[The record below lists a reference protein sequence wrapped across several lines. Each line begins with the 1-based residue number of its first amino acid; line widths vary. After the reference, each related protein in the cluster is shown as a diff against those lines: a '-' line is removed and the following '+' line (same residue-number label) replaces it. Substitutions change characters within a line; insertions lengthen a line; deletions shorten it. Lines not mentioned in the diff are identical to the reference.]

1 MINRFFTFEHKS
13 KKMKI
18 LTINSLKGGT
28 SKSTLAL
35 NLYYYY
41 SLIGKKVALTD
52 SDPQGSL
59 SELFYESDRENV
71 SFIYRDNL
79 RDWNELREIP
89 KIDLII
95 IDTAP
100 YQMAELNSIFMI
112 SDFIL
117 IPFLASEF
125 DLRAMNHTIE
135 LFYNSQSAKKELRG
149 AVILTKAIHGTK
161 YNSDALQAVKNYD
174 LPILKTQMMQR
185 IDYSRSLS
193 EKKGIFS
200 TDNVKAKREIK
211 KIGAEILKLW
221 TV

>member
-1 MINRFFTFEHKS
+1 MN
-13 KKMKI
+13 I

-41 SLIGKKVALTD
+41 SRIGKKVALAD

-59 SELFYESDRENV
+59 SELFFESDRKDV
-71 SFIYRDNL
+71 TFIYRDNL
-79 RDWNELREIP
+79 REWQELREV
-89 KIDLII
+89 KNIDLII

-100 YQMAELNSIFMI
+100 YQMTELISIFLI

-135 LFYNSQSAKKELRG
+135 LFYKAQSSNKKLKG

-161 YNSDALQAVKNYD
+161 YNFDALQAVENYD
-174 LPILKTQMMQR
+174 LPILKTPMMQR
-185 IDYSRSLS
+185 IDYSRSLA

-200 TDNVKAKREIK
+200 TDNEKAKREIK

-221 TV
+221 GI